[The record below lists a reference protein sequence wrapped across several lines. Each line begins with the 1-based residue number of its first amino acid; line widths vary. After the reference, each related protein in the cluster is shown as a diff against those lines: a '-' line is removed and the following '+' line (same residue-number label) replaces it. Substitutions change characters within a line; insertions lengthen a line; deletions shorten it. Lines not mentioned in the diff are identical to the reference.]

1 MQRTNEE
8 AGDPGN
14 PLQPFDRHATGYRAG
29 WDAHP
34 LVRLQR
40 ARVWAACARHFR
52 PGGEI
57 VDVGCGPGTDALGLA
72 ALGYRVRA
80 CDASPGMVAV
90 ARGRGVDARV
100 LPAERVGE
108 LGEVDG
114 VLSDFGA
121 LNCVDLDAFGR
132 ALRLRPG
139 GVLVAVVM
147 GPACPAETVALLTRG
162 RVREAWSRRRRTEVP
177 LEGGTVRVRWL
188 RPRDLAALPGLEV
201 VHVEAL
207 GVLHPP
213 ADLGGRAGRRARW
226 DALAGRLPGLRGWG
240 DHTLVVA
247 RRR

>member
-1 MQRTNEE
+1 MQRSNEE
-8 AGDPGN
+8 AAWTGH
-14 PLQPFDRHATGYRAG
+14 PLQPFDRHAGGYRTR

-34 LVRLQR
+34 LVREQR
-40 ARVWAACARHFR
+40 ARVWAACVRHFPAGAR
-52 PGGEI
+52 
-57 VDVGCGPGTDALGLA
+57 VADVGCGPGTDALGLA
-72 ALGYRVRA
+72 ALGFTVLA
-80 CDASPGMVAV
+80 CDASAGMVAE
-90 ARGRGVDARV
+90 ARARGVDARV
-100 LPAERVGE
+100 LPAESIDA

-121 LNCVDLDAFGR
+121 LNCVDLEAFGR

-147 GPACPAETVALLTRG
+147 GPCCPAETVALLTRG
-162 RVREAWSRRRRTEVP
+162 RVREAWRRRRVSELP
-177 LEGGTVRVRWL
+177 LEGGRVPVRWL
-188 RPRDLAALPGLEV
+188 RPADFAALPGIEL

-213 ADLGGRAGRRARW
+213 ADLGGRPGRRSRW
-226 DALAGRLPGLRGWG
+226 DMRLGALPLLRGAG